1 MRAARELL
9 REERR
14 GRLFLATYAQSS
26 LGTGAGYVA
35 LVVLAYERRPSA
47 WAIALVLMADFLPA
61 MALGPMLG
69 AAADRW
75 SRRWCTVAADLVRG
89 AAFIGIAFV
98 GGIGP
103 TIALALLAGLGSAL
117 FTPAALA
124 AIPSLVDEE
133 RLPAATSLFGGITD
147 VGRTVGPALAGLGMI
162 VASPQ
167 AVVVAN
173 GATFLISAA
182 LLVRLDFGKRPDSA
196 SGDHP
201 MGLLREAREGLVE
214 GARMPGIQIM
224 LLASSGI
231 LLFAGMLNVAELLLA
246 RKLGAGSVGYAVLVA
261 AYGAGFVAGSLSGAR
276 GGDLYEL
283 KRRYLG
289 GILVMGLGL
298 VLCSVVPLFG
308 AALAAFAVTGFG
320 NGLMLVHERLI
331 FQRVVPDRLM
341 ARLFSLA
348 DTAGSWAFALAF
360 VAAGALL
367 SVAGTRALFL
377 IAGAGGI
384 AIWAGSAYGMRSLWA
399 RTALSEP
406 ARAET

>member
-1 MRAARELL
+1 
-9 REERR
+9 
-14 GRLFLATYAQSS
+14 
-26 LGTGAGYVA
+26 V
-35 LVVLAYERRPSA
+35 
-47 WAIALVLMADFLPA
+47 
-61 MALGPMLG
+61 
-69 AAADRW
+69 
-75 SRRWCTVAADLVRG
+75 
-89 AAFIGIAFV
+89 
-98 GGIGP
+98 
-103 TIALALLAGLGSAL
+103 
-117 FTPAALA
+117 
-124 AIPSLVDEE
+124 
-133 RLPAATSLFGGITD
+133 
-147 VGRTVGPALAGLGMI
+147 
-162 VASPQ
+162 
-167 AVVVAN
+167 
-173 GATFLISAA
+173 TFLISAA